1 MNSRSAQ
8 DPARGAPRSRLARA
22 LAALIVG
29 ALLSPAAAR
38 AQTGTLIEN
47 TTLQHGGVTRY
58 FDTYV
63 PQGLPSSPVPLLL
76 VLHGGTNS
84 KEDVEVGPM
93 SEFAGLADAEKF
105 IIIIPNG
112 VDPTTGLS
120 GPTGQFNWNDCR
132 NDAGVSET
140 GADDVGFLGALIDWA
155 EANFNIDQG
164 RVYATGASNGGMMAY
179 RLAFELSDR
188 VAAVAALIANLPAN
202 SECIAEPLN
211 PASVLIMNGTADPLM
226 PYGGG
231 QVAGNRGEVLSADA
245 TRDAW
250 RSFLG
255 TAPVPEH
262 TVPPDLDPDD
272 GGVVEIDLYSGGSAG
287 KRVAFYRVNG
297 AGHLPPSIAH
307 VAPASLEQVLGKQN
321 HDIEAADEI
330 WAFFRDDA
338 PAGGS
343 SDVPAL
349 SGRGIVLT
357 ALLLAAALVI
367 RALRR
372 GKGAF

>member
-1 MNSRSAQ
+1 MV
-8 DPARGAPRSRLARA
+8 
-22 LAALIVG
+22 LIAG

-38 AQTGTLIEN
+38 AQIGTLIEN

-63 PQGLPSSPVPLLL
+63 PLGLPPSPVPLLL
-76 VLHGGTNS
+76 VLLGGTLS
-84 KEDVEVGPM
+84 KEDVKVGPM

-105 IIIIPNG
+105 IIIMPNG
-112 VDPTTGLS
+112 IDPATGLS
-120 GPTGQFNWNDCR
+120 GPTGEFSWNDCR

-140 GADDVGFLGALIDWA
+140 GADDVGFMGALIDWA
-155 EANFNIDQG
+155 GANFNLDPG
-164 RVYATGASNGGMMAY
+164 RVYAIGSSNGGMMAY

-188 VAAVAALIANLPAN
+188 VAAVAAILANLPAN
-202 SECIAEPLN
+202 SECIGEPLN
-211 PASVLIMNGTADPLM
+211 PASVLIMNGTADLFM

-231 QVAGNRGEVLSADA
+231 QVPGNRGEVLSAEA

-250 RSFLG
+250 RNFLG

-262 TVPPDLDPDD
+262 TVRPDLDPDD
-272 GGVVEIDLYSGGSAG
+272 GGVVDIDLYSDGIGG

-297 AGHLPPSIAH
+297 AGHLTPSIAH
-307 VAPASLEQVLGKQN
+307 IAPASLEQVLGKQN

-330 WAFFRDDA
+330 WSFLRDETLA
-338 PAGGS
+338 AGSG
-343 SDVPAL
+343 DVPAL
-349 SGRGIVLT
+349 SGRGI
-357 ALLLAAALVI
+357 ALMAFILLAAPLI

-372 GKGAF
+372 GRGAS